1 MVVVGDQRG
10 IYLSKKITN
19 RRKIRRPSAKKFEA
33 KKPLEERV
41 FYNLLTGKLNDYVH
55 NTEKDPFLGVLYRQ
69 YEYLRYIEWYYRACI
84 LRGIIVDM
92 KQLDLII
99 ETLLLIRRKI
109 KIIRHYFVNGLRS
122 MYGSVMNKKFYGWF
136 EYIDRFV
143 SAFDDV
149 SLSILHKLSFD
160 PNKTRVS
167 VYFFQSYWIR
177 GLSVKSNISEYLKT
191 YQSTEDMS
199 RSERGEV
206 EGFREDFSDV
216 LDKEKGEEENI
227 EDLPYMMGE
236 DGEWEDNYEDTLDM
250 MESKLLELYQEEEET
265 NDQNFER
272 QFIRNLLRR
281 AGLDVDILYHDMSN
295 TNINQ
300 LASFL
305 LGKIRNKVIK
315 LTEEELEYLHESKF
329 SKITA
334 YIKREYKLLK
344 RSKAIQRSPFNLFRV
359 VNDNNYQFLT
369 KKYEL
374 S

>member
-33 KKPLEERV
+33 KKPLEERI

-84 LRGIIVDM
+84 LRGVIVDM

-99 ETLLLIRRKI
+99 ETLLLIRKKI
-109 KIIRHYFVNGLRS
+109 RIIRHYFVNGLRS

-206 EGFREDFSDV
+206 EGFEEDFCDK
-216 LDKEKGEEENI
+216 LDEESV
-227 EDLPYMMGE
+227 EDSFQYVMGE
-236 DGEWEDNYEDTLDM
+236 DGEWEEYDDNSLDLV
-250 MESKLLELYQEEEET
+250 ESRLLELCHDDEEDH
-265 NDQNFER
+265 DQGFER
-272 QFIRNLLRR
+272 RFVKNLLRR

-295 TNINQ
+295 TDINQ

-315 LTEEELEYLHESKF
+315 LTEEELEYLHENKF

-334 YIKREYKLLK
+334 YIRREYKLLK
-344 RSKAIQRSPFNLFRV
+344 RTKAIQRSPFNLFRV
-359 VNDNNYQFLT
+359 VNNNSYQFLT